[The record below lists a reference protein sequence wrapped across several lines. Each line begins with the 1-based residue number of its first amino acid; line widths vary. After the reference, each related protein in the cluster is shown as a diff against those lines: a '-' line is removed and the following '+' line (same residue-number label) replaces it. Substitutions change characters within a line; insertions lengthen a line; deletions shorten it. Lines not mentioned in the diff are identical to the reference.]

1 MIKGDVD
8 EDDGQPSAT
17 DIQGSD
23 LPKTMTIPLGTT
35 SFNLPNIGSVSKILM
50 AQFTKNKEDKK
61 NKDMMKKLY
70 PDIGQPDRFNN
81 L

>member
-1 MIKGDVD
+1 
-8 EDDGQPSAT
+8 
-17 DIQGSD
+17 
-23 LPKTMTIPLGTT
+23 MTIPLGTT
-35 SFNLPNIGSVSKILM
+35 SFNLPNIGSVSKLLM

-61 NKDMMKKLY
+61 NEGMMKKLY